1 MKRTYYIVLLVVA
14 TMFAACGNGGNFSG
28 GANGK
33 RVVAQVD
40 DKELMVRDILADMPE
55 GLTGVDSAT
64 FVRMYT
70 DTWVLNQLKLS
81 RAEEVLTSQK
91 DIDRLVEDYR
101 QSLIIRQLDQY
112 YVDKEIK
119 TEITPRQIAAHYRL
133 HSSQFKLDHDKV
145 RGVIVRVPDNFRNT
159 SALSEVLRN
168 VSSDGMVELNAFVEK
183 HSLQITDLSG
193 DWVLFSDFLSYL
205 PTVRTRSYDNLLQ
218 TGKVQN
224 MKSDDVIFYFTI
236 TDVVRKGS
244 AAPLETVEDDIRR
257 MLNAERSSAIIKN
270 YEQALK
276 YEAVQGGRVSV
287 DDSVLMESM
296 SNRPKMGEHNLE
308 IKEAADV
315 VEEEDVTPKREN
327 KKDDKEEKGD
337 KTEKSEKK
345 SEVEKPRNEKTSEK
359 KAEEKSDN
367 KESEPKES
375 KPEQEPKESASESK
389 PKDSAPAEQPKA
401 EVEQPAESEAA
412 AE

>member
-55 GLTGVDSAT
+55 GLTGIDSAT

-70 DTWVLNQLKLS
+70 DNWVLNQLKLS
-81 RAEEVLTSQK
+81 RAKEVLTSQK

-112 YVDKEIK
+112 YVDKEIE
-119 TEITPRQIAAHYRL
+119 TDITPRQISAHYRL
-133 HSSQFKLDHDKV
+133 HASQFKLDHDKV
-145 RGVIVRVPDNFRNT
+145 RGIIVRVPDNFRNT
-159 SALSEVLRN
+159 SALSEALRN
-168 VSSDGMVELNAFVEK
+168 VSGEGMVELNAFVEK
-183 HSLQITDLSG
+183 HSLQITDLSTS
-193 DWVLFSDFLSYL
+193 WVLFSDFLSYL

-218 TGKVQN
+218 TAKVQS

-236 TDVVRKGS
+236 TDIARKGNT
-244 AAPLETVEDDIRR
+244 APLETVEEDIRR
-257 MLNAERSSAIIKN
+257 MLYAERSSDIVKN

-276 YEAVQGGRVSV
+276 YEAVQSGRVSV
-287 DDSVLMESM
+287 DDSVLMEAM
-296 SNRPKMGEHNLE
+296 SNRPKMGNQNLE

-315 VEEEDVTPKREN
+315 VEEADVTPKREN
-327 KKDDKEEKGD
+327 KKEEEKSD
-337 KTEKSEKK
+337 KAEK
-345 SEVEKPRNEKTSEK
+345 SEK
-359 KAEEKSDN
+359 KAEESKSEQ
-367 KESEPKES
+367 KSENNTGEKSEAKES
-375 KPEQEPKESASESK
+375 KPEQEPKESA
-389 PKDSAPAEQPKA
+389 PAEQPKA
-401 EVEQPAESEAA
+401 EAEKPAEKPAAESEATT
-412 AE
+412 E

>member
-112 YVDKEIK
+112 YVDKEIE
-119 TEITPRQIAAHYRL
+119 TDITPRQISAHYRL
-133 HSSQFKLDHDKV
+133 HASQFKLDHDKV
-145 RGVIVRVPDNFRNT
+145 RGIIVRVPDNFRNT
-159 SALSEVLRN
+159 SALSEALRN
-168 VSSDGMVELNAFVEK
+168 VSGEGMVELNAFVEK
-183 HSLQITDLSG
+183 HSLQITDLSTS
-193 DWVLFSDFLSYL
+193 WVLFSDFLSYL

-218 TGKVQN
+218 TAKVQS

-236 TDVVRKGS
+236 TDIARKGNT
-244 AAPLETVEDDIRR
+244 APLETVEEDIRR
-257 MLNAERSSAIIKN
+257 MLYAERSSDIVKN

-276 YEAVQGGRVSV
+276 YEAVQSGRVSV
-287 DDSVLMESM
+287 DDSVLMEAM
-296 SNRPKMGEHNLE
+296 SNRPKMGNQNLE

-315 VEEEDVTPKREN
+315 VEEADVTPKREN
-327 KKDDKEEKGD
+327 KKEEEKSD
-337 KTEKSEKK
+337 KAEK
-345 SEVEKPRNEKTSEK
+345 SEK
-359 KAEEKSDN
+359 KAEESKSEQ
-367 KESEPKES
+367 KSENNTGEKSEAKES
-375 KPEQEPKESASESK
+375 KPEQEPKESA
-389 PKDSAPAEQPKA
+389 PAEQPKA
-401 EVEQPAESEAA
+401 EAEKPAEKPAAESEAT

>member
-28 GANGK
+28 VANGK
-33 RVVAQVD
+33 RVVAKVD

-55 GLTGVDSAT
+55 GLTGIDSAT

-70 DTWVLNQLKLS
+70 DNWVLNQLKLS
-81 RAEEVLTSQK
+81 RAEEVLTSHK

-112 YVDKEIK
+112 YVDKEIE
-119 TEITPRQIAAHYRL
+119 TEITSRQIAAHYRL

-159 SALSEVLRN
+159 SALSEALRN
-168 VSSDGMVELNAFVEK
+168 VKGDGMVELNAFVEK
-183 HSLQITDLSG
+183 HSLQITDLSAS
-193 DWVLFSDFLSYL
+193 WVLFSDFLSYL

-218 TGKVQN
+218 TGKVQS

-244 AAPLETVEDDIRR
+244 TAPLETVEEDIRR
-257 MLNAERSSAIIKN
+257 MLYAERSSDIVKN
-270 YEQALK
+270 YEQELK
-276 YEAVQGGRVSV
+276 YEAVQSGRVSV
-287 DDSVLMESM
+287 DDSVLMEAM
-296 SNRPKMGEHNLE
+296 SNRPKMGDKSLE

-315 VEEEDVTPKREN
+315 VEEEDVAPKRE
-327 KKDDKEEKGD
+327 KKEEKEEKGD
-337 KTEKSEKK
+337 KSEKSEKSEKK
-345 SEVEKPRNEKTSEK
+345 SEGEESKSDKKSEK
-359 KAEEKSDN
+359 KSEEKSDS

-375 KPEQEPKESASESK
+375 KPEQEPKESA
-389 PKDSAPAEQPKA
+389 PVEQPKA
-401 EVEQPAESEAA
+401 EVEKPAEKPAAESEAA

>member
-55 GLTGVDSAT
+55 GLTGIDSAT

-70 DTWVLNQLKLS
+70 DNWVLNQLKLS
-81 RAEEVLTSQK
+81 RAKEVLTSQK

-112 YVDKEIK
+112 YVDKEIE
-119 TEITPRQIAAHYRL
+119 TDITPRQISAHYRL
-133 HSSQFKLDHDKV
+133 HASQFKLDHDKV
-145 RGVIVRVPDNFRNT
+145 RGIIVRVPDNFRNT
-159 SALSEVLRN
+159 SALSEALRN
-168 VSSDGMVELNAFVEK
+168 VSGEGMVELNAFVEK
-183 HSLQITDLSG
+183 HSLQITDLSTS
-193 DWVLFSDFLSYL
+193 WVLFSDFLSYL

-218 TGKVQN
+218 TAKVQR

-236 TDVVRKGS
+236 TDIARKGNT
-244 AAPLETVEDDIRR
+244 APLETVEEDIRR
-257 MLNAERSSAIIKN
+257 MLYAERSSDIVKN

-276 YEAVQGGRVSV
+276 YEAVQSGRVSV
-287 DDSVLMESM
+287 DDSVLMEAM
-296 SNRPKMGEHNLE
+296 SNRPKMGNQNLE

-315 VEEEDVTPKREN
+315 VEEADVTPKREN
-327 KKDDKEEKGD
+327 KKEEEKSD
-337 KTEKSEKK
+337 KAEKSD
-345 SEVEKPRNEKTSEK
+345 K
-359 KAEEKSDN
+359 KAEESKSEQ
-367 KESEPKES
+367 KSENNAGEKSEAKES
-375 KPEQEPKESASESK
+375 KPEQEPKESA
-389 PKDSAPAEQPKA
+389 PAEQPKA
-401 EVEQPAESEAA
+401 EAEKPAEKPAAESEAT

>member
-55 GLTGVDSAT
+55 GLTGIDSAT

-70 DTWVLNQLKLS
+70 DNWVLNQLKLS
-81 RAEEVLTSQK
+81 RAKEVLTSQK

-112 YVDKEIK
+112 YVDKEIE
-119 TEITPRQIAAHYRL
+119 TDITPRQISAHYRL
-133 HSSQFKLDHDKV
+133 HASQFKLDHDKV
-145 RGVIVRVPDNFRNT
+145 RGIIVRVPDNFRNT
-159 SALSEVLRN
+159 SALSEALRN
-168 VSSDGMVELNAFVEK
+168 VSGEGMVELNAFVEK
-183 HSLQITDLSG
+183 HSLQITDLSTS
-193 DWVLFSDFLSYL
+193 WVLFSDFLSYL

-218 TGKVQN
+218 TAKVQS

-236 TDVVRKGS
+236 TDIARKGNT
-244 AAPLETVEDDIRR
+244 APLETVEEDIRR
-257 MLNAERSSAIIKN
+257 MLYAERSSDIVKN

-276 YEAVQGGRVSV
+276 YEAVQSGRVSV
-287 DDSVLMESM
+287 DDSVLMEAM
-296 SNRPKMGEHNLE
+296 SNRPKMGNQNLE

-315 VEEEDVTPKREN
+315 VEEADVTPKREN
-327 KKDDKEEKGD
+327 KKEEEKSD
-337 KTEKSEKK
+337 KAEK
-345 SEVEKPRNEKTSEK
+345 SEK
-359 KAEEKSDN
+359 KAEESKSEQ
-367 KESEPKES
+367 KSENNTGEKSEAKES
-375 KPEQEPKESASESK
+375 KPEQEPKESA
-389 PKDSAPAEQPKA
+389 PAEQPKA
-401 EVEQPAESEAA
+401 EAEKPAEKPAAESEAT

>member
-28 GANGK
+28 VANGK
-33 RVVAQVD
+33 RVVAKVD

-55 GLTGVDSAT
+55 GLTGIDSAT

-70 DTWVLNQLKLS
+70 DNWVLNQLKLS
-81 RAEEVLTSQK
+81 RAEEVLTSHK

-112 YVDKEIK
+112 YVDKEIE
-119 TEITPRQIAAHYRL
+119 TEITSRQIAAHYRL

-159 SALSEVLRN
+159 SALSEALRN
-168 VSSDGMVELNAFVEK
+168 VKGDGMVELNAFVEK
-183 HSLQITDLSG
+183 HSLQITDLSAS
-193 DWVLFSDFLSYL
+193 WVLFSDFLSYL

-218 TGKVQN
+218 TGKVQS

-236 TDVVRKGS
+236 TDIVRKGS
-244 AAPLETVEDDIRR
+244 TAPLETVEEDIRR
-257 MLNAERSSAIIKN
+257 MLYAERSSDIVKN

-276 YEAVQGGRVSV
+276 YEAVQSGRVSV
-287 DDSVLMESM
+287 DDSVLMEAM
-296 SNRPKMGEHNLE
+296 SNRPKMGDKSLE

-315 VEEEDVTPKREN
+315 VEEEDVAPKRE
-327 KKDDKEEKGD
+327 KKEEKEEKGD
-337 KTEKSEKK
+337 KSEKSEKK
-345 SEVEKPRNEKTSEK
+345 SEGEESKSDKKSEK
-359 KAEEKSDN
+359 KSEEKSDS

-375 KPEQEPKESASESK
+375 KPEQEPKESA
-389 PKDSAPAEQPKA
+389 PVEQPKA
-401 EVEQPAESEAA
+401 EVEKPAEKPAAESEAA